1 VSEPTHDWH
10 CWDLA
15 KAASAHYGGDKSLHA
30 RAQHAHEIYQSS
42 TMSALLAAVYEGTVS
57 YGEIARHGDFGVG
70 TFNGLDGEMLAV
82 DGAFFHLHSDGTASV
97 VDPSDLTPF
106 AVVTFFRGDARRPID
121 QVTSRQELETI
132 IDELVPGQNSFY
144 PIRVEGRFRHVVTR
158 TAARQRAPYRPLV
171 DATADQVVSR
181 FSDGNGTLVGFR
193 APDYAQGITVA
204 GYHLHFID
212 AARRSGGHVFDF
224 VLESGT
230 LLLDEDVDL
239 HVELSETAALVGA
252 RLAGHD
258 LDAEITAAEGPRP
271 G

>member
-1 VSEPTHDWH
+1 MAFDPAES
-10 CWDLA
+10 
-15 KAASAHYGGDKSLHA
+15 AASVLRGWAHAML
-30 RAQHAHEIYQSS
+30 AHRHGNEVYQTS
-42 TMSALLAAVYEGTVS
+42 TMGALLDGVYDGDVTIRELL
-57 YGEIARHGDFGVG
+57 RHGDFGLG